1 MVITATFES
10 LIDMQEFAGFMA
22 GKGEAAHPATAAPQ
36 PTQAQAPPMAPT
48 AFAPAAPTQA
58 APGAQANL
66 MQPAAP
72 AQQPPAPVPT
82 AERAYTLDELGRAGA
97 ALQAMGKDEEVRA
110 LVASFGVV
118 TISELPESQYG
129 AFAMAMRS
137 MGAPI

>member
-10 LIDMQEFAGFMA
+10 LMDMQEFADFMA
-22 GKGEAAHPATAAPQ
+22 GKGVAAYPATAAPQ
-36 PTQAQAPPMAPT
+36 PAQAQAL
-48 AFAPAAPTQA
+48 PAASTAYTPAVPAQAMPAQQAPPPTQA
-58 APGAQANL
+58 AS
-66 MQPAAP
+66 